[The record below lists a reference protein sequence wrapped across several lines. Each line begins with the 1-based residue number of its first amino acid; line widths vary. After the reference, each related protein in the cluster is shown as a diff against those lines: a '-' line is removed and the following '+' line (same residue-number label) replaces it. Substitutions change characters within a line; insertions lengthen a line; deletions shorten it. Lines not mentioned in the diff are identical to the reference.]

1 MRNLLAGLLLTGV
14 CLASPRQL
22 TIAVVDYAGL
32 PGQEIAPAVEL
43 ARNAFHDAGIDAAW
57 LVCHVVRGE
66 FHGCTPPPDG
76 RYVSMLVMAKMVA
89 APSGPAAEG
98 DRAGFALVGYEARQ
112 QPRAWA
118 FYAAAKGM
126 ARKTGR
132 PSWLVLGCVLVH
144 EIGHVL
150 GLQHRDGGIMG
161 ARLTLREVDNGAL
174 GLMFNLAE
182 GRQLRA
188 GASRLHQVLEP
199 ALVAGAGR

>member
-1 MRNLLAGLLLTGV
+1 MMVSQRLFYLSGFVRTPIEFYFFFNDTAPTEIYTLSLYDA
-14 CLASPRQL
+14 
-22 TIAVVDYAGL
+22 L
-32 PGQEIAPAVEL
+32 PI
-43 ARNAFHDAGIDAAW
+43 
-57 LVCHVVRGE
+57 
-66 FHGCTPPPDG
+66 
-76 RYVSMLVMAKMVA
+76 
-89 APSGPAAEG
+89 
-98 DRAGFALVGYEARQ
+98 
-112 QPRAWA
+112 
-118 FYAAAKGM
+118 
-126 ARKTGR
+126 
-132 PSWLVLGCVLVH
+132 LVH